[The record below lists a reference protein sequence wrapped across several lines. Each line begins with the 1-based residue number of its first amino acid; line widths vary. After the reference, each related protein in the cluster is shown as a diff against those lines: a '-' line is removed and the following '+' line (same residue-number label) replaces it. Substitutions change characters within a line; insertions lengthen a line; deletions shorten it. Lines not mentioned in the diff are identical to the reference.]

1 MKKPM
6 LMLLILLLAG
16 AVTLA
21 LIARQEP
28 AALPTMADVTAT
40 PTAEPTEAPTA
51 TPTAEPTEAPTA
63 TPTAEP
69 TEAPTATPTAEPTE
83 APTATPTAEPTEAPT
98 PEAVGGE
105 MTLTVPGYQSDVTV
119 TITVDGAGVI
129 TAMAVEAGEESP
141 GLGRKCAEEGFTQ
154 QFIGKTAPFALAGEA
169 AEGAARVDAV
179 SYATVTSR
187 AVVEAVNDLLAAQ

>member
-1 MKKPM
+1 MYHAGWPNRRSELYFMKKPM

-40 PTAEPTEAPTA
+40 PTAEPTEAPAA
-51 TPTAEPTEAPTA
+51 TPTAEPA
-63 TPTAEP
+63 
-69 TEAPTATPTAEPTE
+69 E

-105 MTLTVPGYQSDVTV
+105 MTLTVPGYQSGVTV